1 MLCGVGSTLNCW
13 ACGSGL
19 YISSESGCS
28 LSILGAYKILWYA
41 IFFFFFLLYY
51 TFSPFTFRAF
61 IHFEKFGGQDFDVK
75 GLT

>member
-1 MLCGVGSTLNCW
+1 MGLEVHWIAGRVGLV
-13 ACGSGL
+13 
-19 YISSESGCS
+19 YIYLQKVDIVC
-28 LSILGAYKILWYA
+28 LLLGAYKVLWCT
-41 IFFFFFLLYY
+41 IFLLYY